1 MNLKT
6 FFEVSTALSV
16 YKTGETV
23 KELATRV
30 GIQESEVLK
39 LNANENLFLPLDF
52 MQDVLGD
59 VVKDVDPRLYPSE
72 DRNRLQKALG
82 GYLGVSPEQIVLGAG
97 GDQLI
102 ELVLHAFLRAGD
114 RMLIVTPTF
123 SMYERTARN
132 MGADCMT
139 VDIEEDFSL
148 NVEKLLSAA
157 SPSTDVLVLCN
168 PNNPTSNQFERRK
181 VLRLVEG
188 FNGLVVV
195 DEAYAEYAGYS
206 LVEEVGHFDNL
217 LVLRTFSKAFGLAG
231 LRLGYAVNNREIAV
245 ILNERYQMPYSLSS
259 VALKTGLKL
268 LERGD
273 VVSDAVEATKKE
285 RDRLIESMHGIRG
298 IRVFPSET
306 NFVLFSLPQASDEVY
321 YELLRRG
328 IIVRRI
334 GPVLGARNYLRV
346 SIAPRDRL
354 ERFLDVLKEMLG

>member
-6 FFEVSTALSV
+6 FFEVSTALGV

-139 VDIEEDFSL
+139 VDIEEVIDSSNGCLHFQHL
-148 NVEKLLSAA
+148 FEYF
-157 SPSTDVLVLCN
+157 
-168 PNNPTSNQFERRK
+168 PTLALQF
-181 VLRLVEG
+181 
-188 FNGLVVV
+188 
-195 DEAYAEYAGYS
+195 
-206 LVEEVGHFDNL
+206 GHFL
-217 LVLRTFSKAFGLAG
+217 T
-231 LRLGYAVNNREIAV
+231 ITT
-245 ILNERYQMPYSLSS
+245 PSS
-259 VALKTGLKL
+259 
-268 LERGD
+268 
-273 VVSDAVEATKKE
+273 
-285 RDRLIESMHGIRG
+285 
-298 IRVFPSET
+298 
-306 NFVLFSLPQASDEVY
+306 
-321 YELLRRG
+321 
-328 IIVRRI
+328 
-334 GPVLGARNYLRV
+334 
-346 SIAPRDRL
+346 
-354 ERFLDVLKEMLG
+354 